1 MSTLKTNSITD
12 VSGKPLVNNSGGI
25 IQVVQSVKTD
35 KWTSASNGTNFYAVS
50 GMSATITPTSASS
63 KILVGMQICCS
74 SGYWEIQGRIYR
86 NGSLLTGAIGNAA
99 SNRTRCTFS
108 VNEYPG
114 QGSVGYGMYVVPVQ
128 YLDSPAST
136 SAQTY
141 QLYLNGY
148 SSFTIAVNG
157 NGYSD
162 TDNADYYGR
171 GISTVTLMEVVG

>member
-25 IQVVQSVKTD
+25 IQVVQTVKTD
-35 KWTSASNGTNFYAVS
+35 NWTSASNGTSFYAVT

-63 KILVGMQICCS
+63 KILVSMQICCS

-86 NGSLLTGAIGNAA
+86 NGSLLTGAIGDTAG
-99 SNRTRCTFS
+99 SRTRCTFA
-108 VNEYPG
+108 VNEYSASG
-114 QGSVGYGMYVVPVQ
+114 IGYGMYVVPVQ

-136 SAQTY
+136 SPQTY

-148 SSFTIAVNG
+148 STFTIAVNG
-157 NGYSD
+157 NGYND